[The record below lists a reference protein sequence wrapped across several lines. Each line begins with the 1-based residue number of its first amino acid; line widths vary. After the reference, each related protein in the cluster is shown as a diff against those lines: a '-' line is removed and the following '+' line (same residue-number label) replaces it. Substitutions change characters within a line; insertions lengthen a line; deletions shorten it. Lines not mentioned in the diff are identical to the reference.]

1 MISPIC
7 IALAASGLV
16 LSDAPLASRADTIRL
31 EVGSREVDATMYA
44 PHAARVRVRVGEGAG
59 VQVAEWTNEL
69 TVGDSAG
76 RRVHRW
82 VTLGVQTPPN
92 GQRVEWELR
101 QTYDAV
107 SLQPYGYHMKNSL
120 GGETRL
126 VLDGTRVRG
135 TRQPTKDAPVEQVDV
150 TLDRPGF
157 VAGASD
163 LVPLAAGLSAGKVMT
178 APMWA
183 PNMTRTELR
192 VFTVVGL
199 DTLNVEGT
207 IWTAWKVEEHRQSDA
222 RLLATWWLTEKS
234 PYMVYGEAIQPNG
247 QVRKM
252 TEVEIPRTS
261 R

>member
-7 IALAASGLV
+7 IAFAASNL
-16 LSDAPLASRADTIRL
+16 LAGNATPAAQTDTIRL
-31 EVGSREVDATMYA
+31 EVGSSAVDGRLYA
-44 PHAARVRVRVGEGAG
+44 PHAARVRVRVGDGEG

-82 VTLGVQTPPN
+82 VTIGVQTPPN

-126 VLDGTRVRG
+126 VLEGTRVRG
-135 TRQPTKDAPVEQVDV
+135 TRQPTKDAPVEQVEV

-163 LVPLAAGLSAGKVMT
+163 LVPLAAGLARGKVMT

-183 PNMTRTELR
+183 PSMTRTELR
-192 VFTVVGL
+192 TFTVIGL
-199 DTLNVEGT
+199 DTVNVEGAD
-207 IWTAWKVEEHRQSDA
+207 WVAWKVEEHRTADG

-247 QVRKM
+247 QVRRM
-252 TEVEIPRTS
+252 SEVEIPRTS